1 MMDLR
6 LSRLR
11 LREWREDDWREAH
24 VYASD
29 PEVVRYM
36 DWGPNTE
43 DETRDFIAGAMRAR
57 QASPRIQY
65 NLAVVLAETDQV
77 IGGCRLWIESAEHRE
92 ASIGYSLAR
101 AHWGRGYATEL
112 ARGLLRLGF
121 ETLGMHRIWA
131 IVEPENG
138 ASARV
143 LEKVGMLREGRLR
156 DHRYAK
162 GRWRDSVLI
171 RRPGPGMV
179 AAGRRRRAR
188 RADATMTAP

>member
-1 MMDLR
+1 MTDLH
-6 LSRLR
+6 LARLR
-11 LREWREDDWREAH
+11 LREWRDDDWAQAH

-29 PEVVRYM
+29 PDVVRYM

-43 DETRDFIAGAMRAR
+43 EETRAFIRGTAQTR
-57 QASPRIQY
+57 QASPRNRY
-65 NLAVVLAETDQV
+65 DLAVALAGTDEV
-77 IGGCRLWIESAEHRE
+77 IGGCRIWIESAEHRE

-112 ARGLLRLGF
+112 ARGLLRFGF

-131 IVEPENG
+131 IVEPENA

-143 LEKVGMLREGRLR
+143 LEKLGMQREGRLR

-162 GRWRDSVLI
+162 GRWRDSVLYAI
-171 RRPGPGMV
+171 LAPEW
-179 AAGRRRRAR
+179 AAVR
-188 RADATMTAP
+188 